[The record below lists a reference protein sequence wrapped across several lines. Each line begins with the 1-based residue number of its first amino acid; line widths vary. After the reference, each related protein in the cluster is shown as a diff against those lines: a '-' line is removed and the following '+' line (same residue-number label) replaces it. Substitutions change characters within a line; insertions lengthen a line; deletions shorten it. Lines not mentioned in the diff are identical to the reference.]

1 MSNLSTYI
9 LLDRSGSM
17 TGERW
22 TNAINSINEYVGTLK
37 AGGQDGRVT
46 VAAFDGSGF
55 SYSNTRTAY
64 NNEFNENNNVNFTVL
79 RDGKKISKFK
89 SLKETEI
96 DPRGST
102 PLFDATARLL
112 NMAEQNNGEKTIIII
127 MTDGEENSSRDY
139 NMKSI
144 KDRLKGCEHR
154 GWEVIFLGAEFNA
167 DKTAQNL
174 GINISK
180 VVNNRSAADIGDT
193 MRFYAASAMSYTNAG
208 QAIDTTSLRNDLES
222 KGK

>member
-17 TGERW
+17 GGQRW

-37 AGGQDGRVT
+37 AGGLEGRVT

-55 SYSNTRTAY
+55 SYSNSRAY
-64 NNEFNENNNVNFTVL
+64 SNEFNENNNVNFTVL

-96 DPRGST
+96 EPRGST

-112 NMAEQNNGEKTIIII
+112 NMAEENNSEKTVVII

-167 DKTAQNL
+167 DATAKNL
-174 GINISK
+174 GVGLNK
-180 VVNNRSAADIGDT
+180 VVNNRSAADLGDT
-193 MRFYAASAMSYTNAG
+193 MKFYGAAAMAYTTAG
-208 QAIDTTSLRNDLES
+208 QSIDTTSLRNDLES

>member
-17 TGERW
+17 GGQRW

-37 AGGQDGRVT
+37 AGGLEGRVT

-55 SYSNTRTAY
+55 SYSNARSY
-64 NNEFNENNNVNFTVL
+64 SNEFKENNNVNFTVL

-96 DPRGST
+96 EPRGST

-112 NMAEQNNGEKTIIII
+112 NMAEENNGEKTVVII

-167 DKTAQNL
+167 DTTATNL
-174 GINISK
+174 GVGLNK
-180 VVNNRSAADIGDT
+180 VVNNRSAADLGDT
-193 MRFYAASAMSYTNAG
+193 MKFYGAAAMAYTTAG